1 MTLNESKSI
10 QWKAKFVV
18 NVKSYYQRITLF
30 ISLKKVET
38 NGDTLLI
45 VNLVKSKMLKN
56 ITEIIKKNVLIPLEN
71 GK

>member
-38 NGDTLLI
+38 NGDTVLI
-45 VNLVKSKMLKN
+45 ANLVKSKMLKS
-56 ITEIIKKNVLIPLEN
+56 ITEIIKKNVLILQES